1 MLLKNCL
8 KCTFVSKKLNPIAV
22 FLLQLL
28 KFATVGYKYENI
40 SKKYVCISGCTF
52 TGQNQRFEKIVH
64 SAPLILR

>member
-28 KFATVGYKYENI
+28 KFATVGYKYKNI
-40 SKKYVCISGCTF
+40 SKKICMHKWLYFYRPKSM
-52 TGQNQRFEKIVH
+52 
-64 SAPLILR
+64 L